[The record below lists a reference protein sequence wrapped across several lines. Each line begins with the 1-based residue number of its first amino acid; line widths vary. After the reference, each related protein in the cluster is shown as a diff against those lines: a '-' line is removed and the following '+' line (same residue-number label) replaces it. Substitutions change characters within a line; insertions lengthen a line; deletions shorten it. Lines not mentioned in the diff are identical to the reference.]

1 MADTSPGCG
10 CSGSLFGL
18 WLLMFIV
25 IKVGGTALVQWSWWW
40 LLLPIVPDLVLILRR
55 LGLM

>member
-1 MADTSPGCG
+1 MNSSDSPGCG
-10 CSGSLFGL
+10 GSLFGL

-25 IKVGGTALVQWSWWW
+25 VKVGGQALADWSWWW

-55 LGLM
+55 LGFM